1 MPPCLGAGPWPAQLL
16 LFPAPVSN
24 PRITGTGFSPGCS
37 HHHHHR
43 SILQHFWISSAKIH
57 LEIKTVQ
64 SHLLILK
71 VEPATQGTR
80 ALILSG
86 CDLGLLQILCVL
98 LQGSGE
104 DKWNEFDIVPGTGA
118 ASLAWVLEGRGWAG
132 ACSNTPLISYG
143 QVPIPVPAVGKH
155 PKELVLLLGTS
166 PWQCS
171 TPLSILRNL
180 SFMKPIVRDE

>member
-43 SILQHFWISSAKIH
+43 SILQHFWISLAKIQ

-71 VEPATQGTR
+71 VEPAPQGTR

-118 ASLAWVLEGRGWAG
+118 ASLCLGAGGQRMGRSLQQHTTHFLWSGSHPCSSSGETSQGAGPAAGNLPLAVLNPTLPSSGI
-132 ACSNTPLISYG
+132 CFS
-143 QVPIPVPAVGKH
+143 
-155 PKELVLLLGTS
+155 
-166 PWQCS
+166 
-171 TPLSILRNL
+171 
-180 SFMKPIVRDE
+180 